1 MQIVGVEKLME
12 EWTPNGM
19 FHIFTTTSSTKSIRA
34 LRSPCRNGLWR
45 GRVSTGSKI
54 EKLKHGVQ
62 AGIAQVT

>member
-34 LRSPCRNGLWR
+34 LRS
-45 GRVSTGSKI
+45 TGSKI
-54 EKLKHGVQ
+54 EKSKHGVQ